1 MSYDQTFVCSY
12 NPGENI
18 LNKVEKSKNWIVLKT
33 LAQQMKSLRW
43 MYTITNHFVWSSLT
57 FWKFQIGKRS
67 SKRRKKS
74 LEFCKIINEKNAYL
88 LKEFLGDF
96 KS

>member
-18 LNKVEKSKNWIVLKT
+18 LNKIEKSKNWIVLKT

-43 MYTITNHFVWSSLT
+43 MYTITNHFV
-57 FWKFQIGKRS
+57 
-67 SKRRKKS
+67 
-74 LEFCKIINEKNAYL
+74 
-88 LKEFLGDF
+88 
-96 KS
+96 